1 MSVHRLID
9 MSVFGPD
16 EIAVMSAAYE
26 DALCILH
33 ISSRSDSLCEVLARK
48 IIEIA
53 QTGER
58 DPKQIRQKALS
69 ALGIHATQ

>member
-1 MSVHRLID
+1 MEE
-9 MSVFGPD
+9 SVFGPD
-16 EIAVMSAAYE
+16 EIAAMNAAYE

-53 QTGER
+53 QTGEH
-58 DPKQIRQKALS
+58 DPKQIRQKARND
-69 ALGIHATQ
+69 LGIHAT